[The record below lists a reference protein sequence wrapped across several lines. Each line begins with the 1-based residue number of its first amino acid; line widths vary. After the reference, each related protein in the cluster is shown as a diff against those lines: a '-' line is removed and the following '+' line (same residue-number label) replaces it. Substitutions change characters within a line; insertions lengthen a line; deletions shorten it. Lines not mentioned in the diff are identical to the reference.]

1 MMKTS
6 RTLLIIVLLLAI
18 ALGGV
23 LAFEYFRQP
32 MEHLRLATTTSTYDS
47 GLLDYLTPIFE
58 TKHTVKVD
66 VVSVGT
72 GQAIEIARR
81 GDADM
86 VLVHAKEL
94 EESFVRDGYGV
105 HRVGVMYNDFVIIGP
120 MSDPAGINGMMNAT
134 EAFMKVAE
142 SGAEGK
148 AVFISR
154 ADKSGTNL
162 LELKIWART
171 GIHPSNSTYVWYWE
185 AGASMGTVLRMANE
199 KQAYTLTDRGTWLS
213 FKRQLIN
220 LTVLAENDEILLNP
234 YGAIPVNP
242 EKHPQRNFRMAVAFV
257 KFLISEEGQK
267 LIADFKK
274 KGETLF
280 MPLARNFKLAHAL
293 GFLNQEQEVAWYDAQ
308 TTFSVMNF
316 SHSSNPVLEGF
327 FKAMELIISLNPE
340 VLSITL
346 LSLRVSGTAVLLGSI
361 VGVPLGA
368 FLGLRGFRGKRPLLS
383 LINVLSRNI
392 VNTFM
397 GLPPVVVGLTVYLLL
412 SASGPLGPLQLLY
425 TPTAMIL
432 AQLIMVIPIIT
443 GVTMS
448 AVGSVDKAIRERA
461 LSLGATEW
469 QTALIVLTEARMGL
483 LTAIVAAFG
492 AAISEVG
499 GIMIVGGNIRWSTRV
514 LTTAIVYETELGEFG
529 VAIALGIILLSL
541 AFVVNLALTYLQ
553 LKGVRR

>member
-1 MMKTS
+1 MVMKTS
-6 RTLLIIVLLLAI
+6 RTPLIIVLLLAI

-23 LAFEYFRQP
+23 LTFEHFRQP

-58 TKHTVKVD
+58 TKYNVKVD

-94 EESFVRDGYGV
+94 EEAFVRDGYGA

-120 MSDPAGINGMMNAT
+120 VSNPAGINGMNAT
-134 EAFMKVAE
+134 EAFMNVAE

-148 AVFISR
+148 AIFISR
-154 ADKSGTNL
+154 ADKSGTHL
-162 LELKIWART
+162 LELKIWAQT
-171 GIHPSNSTYVWYWE
+171 GIHPSNPTYAWYWE
-185 AGASMGTVLRMANE
+185 AGAGMGTVLRMANE

-213 FKRQLIN
+213 FKRQLTN
-220 LTVLAENDEILLNP
+220 LTVLVENDEILLNP
-234 YGAIPVNP
+234 YGAIPVNS
-242 EKHPQRNFRMAVAFV
+242 EKYPQRNFRMAVAFV
-257 KFLISEEGQK
+257 NFLISEEGQK
-267 LIADFKK
+267 LIADLKRE
-274 KGETLF
+274 GENLF
-280 MPLARNFKLAHAL
+280 IPMARNFKLAHTL
-293 GFLNQEQEVAWYDAQ
+293 GFPNQEQEVAWYDAQ
-308 TTFSVMNF
+308 ITSSVMNL

-340 VLSITL
+340 VLGITL

-361 VGVPLGA
+361 VSVPLGA
-368 FLGLRGFRGKRPLLS
+368 FLGLRGFKGKRPLLS

-397 GLPPVVVGLTVYLLL
+397 GLPPVIIGLTVYLLL

-425 TPTAMIL
+425 TPTAMII
-432 AQLIMVIPIIT
+432 AQLIMVVPIII

-448 AVGSVDKAIRERA
+448 AVGSIDKAIRERA

-469 QTALIVLTEARMGL
+469 QTALIVLREARMGS
-483 LTAIVAAFG
+483 LTAMVAAFG

-553 LKGVRR
+553 LKGERR